1 MEEEAEWERREL
13 LPGPTVKQWS
23 RRGLVGVAILGIG
36 MLGAAVCALTIVAR
50 TKQWDPLTLG
60 FLVILVMGFAWVWVC
75 YLAGNRKEAD
85 ELAAGYTTAAQ
96 GNNEVARLHSPTG
109 VVMRHAGEPDLSRQ
123 DWERAMKRVHSY
135 QDSEVRDS

>member
-1 MEEEAEWERREL
+1 MEEEWERREL

-23 RRGLVGVAILGIG
+23 RCGLVGVAVLGFG

-60 FLVILVMGFAWVWVC
+60 FLATLVMGFAWVWLC
-75 YLAGNRKEAD
+75 YLAGNRKERD

-96 GNNEVARLHSPTG
+96 GNNQVARLHSPTG
-109 VVMRHAGEPDLSRQ
+109 VVMRRAGEPDLSHQ
-123 DWERAMKRVHSY
+123 DWVRAMERVRAY
-135 QDSEVRDS
+135 EKSELKEL